1 MQYMVLPL
9 LYWFP
14 CFTSYHVWWIACIQE
29 LVVILLLGERIWTI
43 RCAWSF
49 IQLSSVG
56 SLWDCGSA
64 SYTVAYGQS
73 LIAFHYS
80 AQNKIWLLAEDFS
93 EKVSCL
99 KFFNLISMIALLG
112 IAAVNDADFFSSI
125 GKIYVVVAVIAI
137 IFVGIVL
144 YLRRLD
150 VKATKLEE
158 QLNNGKT

>member
-1 MQYMVLPL
+1 
-9 LYWFP
+9 
-14 CFTSYHVWWIACIQE
+14 
-29 LVVILLLGERIWTI
+29 
-43 RCAWSF
+43 
-49 IQLSSVG
+49 
-56 SLWDCGSA
+56 
-64 SYTVAYGQS
+64 
-73 LIAFHYS
+73 
-80 AQNKIWLLAEDFS
+80 
-93 EKVSCL
+93 
-99 KFFNLISMIALLG
+99 MIALLG